1 MSNKS
6 SRFQGWL
13 ALLTSLVLLGLL
25 AIGVVIALV
34 RLIQYVWRFV
44 G

>member
-6 SRFQGWL
+6 SRLQGWL
-13 ALLTSLVLLGLL
+13 ALLTSLVVLGLL
-25 AIGVVIALV
+25 VTGVLIALV
-34 RLIQYVWRFV
+34 RLIQYVWRFI

>member
-1 MSNKS
+1 MSKKS
-6 SRFQGWL
+6 LGFQGWL

-25 AIGVVIALV
+25 ATGVVIALV
-34 RLIQYVWRFV
+34 RLIQYVWRFI